1 MPARARLSSS
11 SSMTPRAT
19 SRPPKGSPVTRC
31 SARAESTS
39 DGVRN
44 PWETS
49 QSPRRA
55 RRDESSWSELD
66 RRRLVGDCFCRGTGD
81 VPFRNDW

>member
-19 SRPPKGSPVTRC
+19 SNPPSGSPVTRC

-39 DGVRN
+39 EAVSS

-49 QSPRRA
+49 QSPSRA
-55 RRDESSWSELD
+55 RRDDSSLRSALPDDDSATFSW
-66 RRRLVGDCFCRGTGD
+66 GTASLLGGA
-81 VPFRNDW
+81 VFE